1 MVYGRYI
8 YNCYGLSTKSELGGH
23 HLVHTWVCF
32 KVMCY
37 FPSGKSIYSYP
48 QKKLGIYRGIHEH
61 YIYIYSCMKRPPD
74 YVCWSTYY
82 LGVRAPLSKWV
93 QNKNS
98 YIYIYRIPPLI
109 YGRYGL
115 YMDYKP
121 LTKRHVHPSI
131 LTWQSKYH
139 GISFQYLVG
148 GFKHFFIFHNIWDNP
163 SHWLIFFKGV
173 KTTNQLSL

>member
-98 YIYIYRIPPLI
+98 YIYIYIEYPR
-109 YGRYGL
+109 L
-115 YMDYKP
+115 YMGDTAY
-121 LTKRHVHPSI
+121 
-131 LTWQSKYH
+131 
-139 GISFQYLVG
+139 
-148 GFKHFFIFHNIWDNP
+148 IWIIN
-163 SHWLIFFKGV
+163 HL
-173 KTTNQLSL
+173 LSGMYIQVF